1 MLTVTPREPDAL
13 DAVEVPQ
20 HNAPKTTGAL
30 RSWVT
35 ATMRALIVTGAM
47 LGGLAETPV
56 AGASPPSAE
65 KKEETKRFPVENPE
79 KAEKLSAT
87 LIEQYLGNNIGRA
100 QLLKE
105 MRPTIEEF
113 RALAPYFV
121 LRKCMDG
128 RLQGPN
134 AKGCPETI
142 IYFGRTHG
150 AIADIRPDNY
160 ELWNPINQGMIL
172 SSEEKPGL
180 CVISGHTSCAAHK
193 KPDESVDQTNR
204 RAQQV
209 VQDQAYDVARAAK
222 LAGNEKK
229 LLVFAAMTDTDNL
242 GMTLYRPN
250 GTEFYD
256 AQRVIKT
263 GNLKKPASIFD
274 SDFLRR
280 PINEEYAH
288 KSIKGK
294 TMAEL
299 LGGEEPPAFN
309 HAEETIALEAYLLRR
324 LTDGTKDGSLKKN
337 PMFTDFLQ
345 EHIEKGMG
353 KDFPPSMRPFMTH
366 MLAWNTANALNRN
379 RFLER
384 LKTQDE
390 KAYANEVGHSERV
403 LALGNSGFDTLRRN
417 EVVLIKPG
425 SFDDRRAIS
434 IGADVLEDVYTRNKP
449 GHYPLVHINIELEA
463 PIETRHELLVV
474 LGRMRTKA
482 NVIRTVLG
490 DEARI
495 FTTYSYHH
503 TVKGPLTKA
512 FYPANAIPD
521 NPRIICPRDVLKGMD
536 PAKFDPAVL
545 RQRETDYVDSWK
557 KKDEKAK

>member
-1 MLTVTPREPDAL
+1 MPTLTLTHREHDVLEQPDVQKVTLTE
-13 DAVEVPQ
+13 
-20 HNAPKTTGAL
+20 TSTL
-30 RSWVT
+30 RSWAA
-35 ATMRALIVTGAM
+35 ATMRALIVAGAM
-47 LGGLAETPV
+47 IGSMAESPV
-56 AGASPPSAE
+56 ASASPPTTE
-65 KKEETKRFPVENPE
+65 KKEQRFPVENPE

-87 LIEQYLGNNIGRA
+87 LIEKYLGNNVERS
-100 QLLKE
+100 LLLRD

-113 RALAPYFV
+113 RALAPNFV

-160 ELWNPINQGMIL
+160 ELWNPINQSMIL
-172 SSEEKPGL
+172 SSEERPAL
-180 CVISGHTSCAAHK
+180 FIVTGHTSCAAHK
-193 KPDESVDQTNR
+193 KPDEAVDQTNR

-229 LLVFAAMTDTDNL
+229 LVVFAGMTDTDNL

-280 PINEEYAH
+280 KIDEDYAH
-288 KSIKGK
+288 ECIKGK

-299 LGGEEPPAFN
+299 LGGDEPPAFG
-309 HAEETIALEAYLLRR
+309 HGQETIALEAYLLRR
-324 LTDGTKDGSLKKN
+324 LTDGTKDGSLKKQ

-345 EHIEKGMG
+345 EHVDKGMG
-353 KDFPPSMRPFMTH
+353 KDFPAAMRPFMTH

-379 RFLER
+379 RYLER
-384 LKTQDE
+384 LKPDP
-390 KAYANEVGHSERV
+390 KAYANETGHSERV

-425 SFDDRRAIS
+425 SFDDRRAIA

-449 GHYPLVHINIELEA
+449 GHYPLVHINIELEG

-512 FYPANAIPD
+512 FYPANALPD
-521 NPRIICPRDVLKGMD
+521 NPRLICPRDVLKD
-536 PAKFDPAVL
+536 LNVAEFDPKVL
-545 RQRETDYVDSWK
+545 RQRETDYVESWK
-557 KKDEKAK
+557 KAEKAK